1 MAREFDGTSQ
11 YLNHAAAL
19 VTAAPFTFG
28 CWFRADAST
37 GDALFGISRSSSNF
51 HNWRLITLSSKLVWM
66 VWHNAEIG
74 RATGSTNLT
83 PGQWHHACAVEQ
95 ATNARHVYLD
105 GAGKSTNS
113 AVAAPTS
120 LTRTTLAGLNFT
132 GTPGSYWDGRMA
144 HAALWSVALTDSEVA
159 ALAAGA
165 HPFLIRPGSLI
176 HYWPLFAAHDPE
188 VDMIGGAALTLLNAP
203 TLADGPNIPWASHG
217 LYAEDTIPR
226 KSSGLAFSHAAVT
239 YRRCALSAERSS
251 RGQRLASGLA
261 FAREARR
268 SSRSALGLSR
278 SVFLI
283 SRSALGLERSA
294 LHPSGY
300 LVYYRAVGAT
310 PWTYVG
316 RVDADADPL
325 QIALPELAE
334 GDYELLFRLQGFH
347 WSAHEYRK
355 RARFRVDGGGAAAA
369 LPSVQDLA
377 VERSASGARLTW
389 LWKEELG
396 TTPPA
401 DFAVWTSP
409 TSPVPTAGAPDA
421 TVRADGWRRYDAR
434 ISNPAAFYAAVAARL
449 GAQIGPVAEIHV
461 AAAEAVPAAPSD
473 QSARHEEQ
481 SEA

>member
-1 MAREFDGTSQ
+1 MAREFNGTSQ

-28 CWFRADAST
+28 CWFYAGAAT
-37 GDALFGISRSSSNF
+37 GDVLFGVSKNATTHLWWLGTS
-51 HNWRLITLSSKLVWM
+51 SSKLQWTARDTGQST
-66 VWHNAEIG
+66 AETSSTFG
-74 RATGSTNLT
+74 TGA
-83 PGQWHHACAVEQ
+83 WHHACVVEQ

-113 AVAAPTS
+113 TVRTPTGVN
-120 LTRTTLAGLNFT
+120 RTTLGVL
-132 GTPGSYWDGRMA
+132 PWSSLISYWSGRIA
-144 HAALWSVALTDSEVA
+144 LAALWNAALSDAEVA

-165 HPFLIRPGSLI
+165 LPISIRPASLV
-176 HYWPLFAAHDPE
+176 HFWPLFGAHDPE
-188 VDMIGGAALTLLNAP
+188 VDMVGGAAMSLVNAP
-203 TLADGPNIPWASHG
+203 TVADGPPIPWIGVTGLAEASPTYH
-217 LYAEDTIPR
+217 R
-226 KSSGLAFSHAAVT
+226 SGLAFSRAVAS

-347 WSAHEYRK
+347 WGEHEYRK
-355 RARFRVDGGGAAAA
+355 RARFTVGAGGAVAS
-369 LPSVQDLA
+369 LPSVQNLEVTRA
-377 VERSASGARLTW
+377 ASGARLTW

-409 TSPVPTAGAPDA
+409 TSPVSTAGAPDA
-421 TVRADGWRRYDAR
+421 TVLADGWRRYDAR

-449 GAQIGPVAEIHV
+449 DAQIGPVAEIHV

-473 QSARHEEQ
+473 QSARHEEP